1 MCEITIFYHVYA
13 SKRVW
18 RLFWVLQYLGGWS
31 LVTRLLLFLS
41 PEHQWSGFIVKEDID
56 MDETGIFV
64 QNPQGQRRPETE
76 AYERPAVRELG
87 TVEDLTWDS
96 SLFEVST

>member
-1 MCEITIFYHVYA
+1 
-13 SKRVW
+13 
-18 RLFWVLQYLGGWS
+18 
-31 LVTRLLLFLS
+31 
-41 PEHQWSGFIVKEDID
+41 

-64 QNPQGQRRPETE
+64 QKPKGQRTLGVD